1 MKSNDENKTIEI
13 NDLQVFTRYSVVII
27 AFVGNVS
34 EAYAEGKPS
43 AVVIVTT
50 LESGKE
56 YFSPCLTANCR
67 LAAGLSCSSSHFSG
81 EKICATRHWPSLR
94 KSKSMML

>member
-13 NDLQVFTRYSVVII
+13 NDLQVFTRYSVVIT

-43 AVVIVTT
+43 AEVIVTT
-50 LESGKE
+50 LESGKG
-56 YFSPCLTANCR
+56 YFPPSLAINCR
-67 LAAGLSCSSSHFSG
+67 LAAGLSDSSSHSSG
-81 EKICATRHWPSLR
+81 EKICATRP
-94 KSKSMML
+94 